1 MCLFT
6 FVAFRVTFDG
16 LCCWM
21 QLCGLLSLLP
31 LKVANQSWHTG
42 PNETVLHFQVVFV
55 ISWHQ
60 IGELVL
66 VFFWTVSLILHKIQK
81 TSSKVRYVNTLKQTF
96 QLKGLP
102 CMFLYDI
109 FTRLLAKICLN
120 ASFIGLSRFIAFCV
134 TSNDLWCWT
143 QRCGLLSRIHLKVID
158 ESWHTGPNEFVLQ
171 LEVVFVVCWL
181 ETGKLVLVV
190 FCAVSLILLKLHK
203 TSF

>member
-1 MCLFT
+1 MRVFVGYLEQIVGKSLFGC
-6 FVAFRVTFDG
+6 FIYMFILIFCIGVTFDG

-42 PNETVLHFQVVFV
+42 PNETVLHFQVVFA

-66 VFFWTVSLILHKIQK
+66 VIFWTVSLILHKIRK
-81 TSSKVRYVNTLKQTF
+81 TWSKARYVNTLKQTF

-109 FTRLLAKICLN
+109 FTRLLAKFVWMLHLYVCLD
-120 ASFIGLSRFIAFCV
+120 LLRF
-134 TSNDLWCWT
+134 
-143 QRCGLLSRIHLKVID
+143 
-158 ESWHTGPNEFVLQ
+158 
-171 LEVVFVVCWL
+171 
-181 ETGKLVLVV
+181 
-190 FCAVSLILLKLHK
+190 VSLSTIYGVERNVVAHCHAYIYG
-203 TSF
+203 